1 MGPYGDSLGQQ
12 GFTASCSFTAT
23 LTRLHVR
30 LVQQQN
36 GEVRDTE
43 LRTGGK
49 QLHMPKS
56 H

>member
-1 MGPYGDSLGQQ
+1 MGPYGDSSAQQ
-12 GFTASCSFTAT
+12 GFTAICSFMAT
-23 LTRLHVR
+23 LTWLHVR
-30 LVQQQN
+30 LVQRQN

-49 QLHMPKS
+49 QWHMPKS